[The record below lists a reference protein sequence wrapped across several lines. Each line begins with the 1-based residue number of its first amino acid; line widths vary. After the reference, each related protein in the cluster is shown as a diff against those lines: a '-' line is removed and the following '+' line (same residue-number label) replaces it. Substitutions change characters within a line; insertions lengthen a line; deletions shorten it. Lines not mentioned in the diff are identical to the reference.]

1 VDVPPDIHAIE
12 VPPMMIVTLVE
23 NAVIHGLAPLPQGGR
38 VRISALVEGTRARIE
53 VADSGRGL
61 QDEWGVGVGL
71 ANIRARLHSQF
82 GNAADLAL
90 RSRPEGGVTAVI
102 DLPLDASIQ
111 PLAA

>member
-1 VDVPPDIHAIE
+1 
-12 VPPMMIVTLVE
+12 MMIVTLVE